1 MSFFPLK
8 VAEIDSSRR
17 PFMYKLKD
25 LLGDKI
31 PGRYYAEQLRIAP
44 RPGID
49 FKLEVRN
56 NFDYLTMSSMQ
67 VPVIEK
73 PITRRQKA
81 ALKRKMTF
89 VVYLN
94 LDCFTECDELVFVFK
109 CLTVAVIILCLAVIF
124 RLLSK
129 LT

>member
-94 LDCFTECDELVFVFK
+94 LDCFTSHYFDFNVSQESRK
-109 CLTVAVIILCLAVIF
+109 CCTSSLHRQHTSVA
-124 RLLSK
+124 K
-129 LT
+129 LY